1 MKRFLSIAVASAMV
15 AAALTG
21 CGSNPAGG
29 TDAPTEGAENS
40 AAENDG
46 AAAESGEAGSAAAE
60 SGEAGSAFRIDRKS
74 VV

>member
-21 CGSNPAGG
+21 CGGSGSSDSTAPAEG
-29 TDAPTEGAENS
+29 TENS
-40 AAENDG
+40 TEDGGSASADGSGASADG
-46 AAAESGEAGSAAAE
+46 AVFKIGG
-60 SGEAGSAFRIDRKS
+60 DRKS